1 MPVHDKEYHKNY
13 YNDNKD
19 RLGEKRREYCLCE
32 CGCEIT
38 RGGKSAHKRSKKHIL
53 RMIDVNIMRENKL
66 YRIQHKIE

>member
-32 CGCEIT
+32 CGCEIKNT
-38 RGGKSAHKRSKKHIL
+38 KSKDTVKARSTKN
-53 RMIDVNIMRENKL
+53 VW
-66 YRIQHKIE
+66 